1 MGNVLISVVF
11 VFMGITG
18 LDLNLSRAEE
28 EGGTGFKRCSFEMEA
43 TTIHSEREGSKEGSC
58 DQENNNEMMRKKVL

>member
-43 TTIHSEREGSKEGSC
+43 TTIHSEREGRKEG
-58 DQENNNEMMRKKVL
+58 RKLRSREQQ